1 MQWSSE
7 QNVLV
12 RQLIIS
18 RRETTYHYMEATI
31 YTMRMLMLISSLKIK
46 GHSYLNPIFVSAC
59 GLCQAFA
66 NVFKA
71 MNAKKNFYKLSVED
85 V

>member
-1 MQWSSE
+1 VEWSSE

-12 RQLIIS
+12 RQLIII

-31 YTMRMLMLISSLKIK
+31 YIMRMLMLISSLQVR

-71 MNAKKNFYKLSVED
+71 MNAKKKFYKLSVED